1 MKGLFEFLNE
11 APLAERMVDRHA
23 DGDLIVSTVSV
34 TDSDQPFET
43 AIQHPNYNSGKWV
56 IVEMHETREAA
67 EQGHRLWVKIMTN
80 KKLPTELVNVSTSGI
95 KKFLDSLVS

>member
-1 MKGLFEFLNE
+1 MKGMFEFLNE

-43 AIQHPNYNSGKWV
+43 AIQHPN
-56 IVEMHETREAA
+56 
-67 EQGHRLWVKIMTN
+67 
-80 KKLPTELVNVSTSGI
+80 
-95 KKFLDSLVS
+95 